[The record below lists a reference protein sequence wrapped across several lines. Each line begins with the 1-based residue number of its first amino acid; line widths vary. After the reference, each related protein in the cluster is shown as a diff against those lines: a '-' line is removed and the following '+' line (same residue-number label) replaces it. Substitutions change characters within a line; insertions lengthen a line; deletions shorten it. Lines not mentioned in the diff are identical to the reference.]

1 MSDEDS
7 TEESATGARPTMR
20 VLKGRGAVIEPLPRY
35 LDCAREEFDDGWDV
49 EDEAPT
55 RLDTVVT
62 TEQARSV
69 ISRNASPDV
78 PFAQSVNPYRG
89 CEHGCVYCYARTTHA
104 WLDLSPGLDFES
116 RLFAKTNAAEV
127 LRRELA
133 APGYRCAP
141 LAIGVSTDAYQ
152 PVERA
157 HGITRQLL
165 ALMVETRHPCTLI
178 TKGALIER
186 DLDLLSELAVHN
198 LVEVYITLTT
208 LDHTL
213 ARRLEPRA
221 TAPQRRLET
230 VRRLSAA
237 GVPVGVM
244 FAPVIAGLNDHE
256 LETVIESGASCG
268 AESASWVLLRLPQEI
283 SPMFQAWLTAH
294 YPLKAG
300 RVMSLMRAQRG
311 GKDYDSDFSQRMR
324 GSGPVAELLAGRF
337 ARVCRAT
344 GLNSARRTLDCALFR
359 SPSRNEAQ
367 LSLF

>member
-1 MSDEDS
+1 MNNEDS
-7 TEESATGARPTMR
+7 IEQSAPDSHPATR
-20 VLKGRGAVIEPLPRY
+20 VLKGRGAAIEPPPRY
-35 LDCAREEFDDGWDV
+35 LDCAREAFDDGWGT
-49 EDEAPT
+49 EDEAPPK
-55 RLDTVVT
+55 LDTVVSA
-62 TEQARSV
+62 ERARSL
-69 ISRNASPDV
+69 ISRNESPDV
-78 PFAQSVNPYRG
+78 PFSQSVNPYRG

-157 HGITRQLL
+157 LGITRELL

-186 DLDLLSELAVHN
+186 DLDLLGELAALN

-221 TAPQRRLET
+221 TAPRRRLET

-237 GVPVGVM
+237 GIPVGVM
-244 FAPVIAGLNDHE
+244 FAPVIAGLNDQE

-283 SPMFQAWLTAH
+283 NPMFQAWLAAH

-300 RVMSLMRAQRG
+300 KVMSLMRAQRG
-311 GKDYDSDFSQRMR
+311 GKEYDSDFSQRMR
-324 GSGPVAELLAGRF
+324 GTGPVAALLAGRF
-337 ARVCRAT
+337 DRVCRST
-344 GLNSARRTLDCALFR
+344 GLNRTRRILDCALFR
-359 SPSRNEAQ
+359 PPARNQAQ
-367 LSLF
+367 LTLF